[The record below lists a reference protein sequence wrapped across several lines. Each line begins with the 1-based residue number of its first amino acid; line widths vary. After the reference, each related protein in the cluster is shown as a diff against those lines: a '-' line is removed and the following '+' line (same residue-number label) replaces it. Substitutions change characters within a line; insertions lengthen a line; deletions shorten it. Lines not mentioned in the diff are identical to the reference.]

1 MFFLTVLPAHLGER
15 DQVGNGAFVLKFN
28 TLDEIIDYGNGANNG
43 AGLPAIGIINRQVH
57 ERVLEMLEIMSVKI
71 RRDDLFKKMELSNQ
85 SKNRSRYLDP
95 LIRLGWIVK
104 SFPEKPNNPNQTYF
118 ITQSGEKVLS
128 LITQDETSDER
139 TVKNPTQNTYFTENF
154 TSGNP

>member
-1 MFFLTVLPAHLGER
+1 MKKNGSPVPVFDTDADSTFFLTVLPAHPGER
-15 DQVGNGAFVLKFN
+15 NQVSNGAFILKFN
-28 TLDEIIDYGNGANNG
+28 TLDEIVDYGNGVGNGANNG

-57 ERVLEMLEIMSVKI
+57 ERVLEMLEMMTVKI
-71 RRDDLFKKMELSNQ
+71 KRDDLFKKMELSNQ

-128 LITQDETSDER
+128 LITKDETS
-139 TVKNPTQNTYFTENF
+139 V
-154 TSGNP
+154 